1 MPDENNHEIPVADSM
16 HMDWI
21 LLGIPAG
28 IVLLYFGSDMLVD
41 GAKNVALKLGITPFV
56 IGLTVLAFGS
66 SAPEAITSIVS
77 RDSPGLIIG
86 NVVGSNI
93 VNIAVCIGLAAII
106 CPMCCSFR
114 SNRVEYVTMLLSALL
129 VLAFAIGS
137 IVFFEGLALFLLLLV
152 FLLVVYRT
160 KRGSPAEGDSM
171 EACDAPMWKC
181 VATISLGLVM
191 LYFGSEWFVEGSKE
205 VAEMMGVP
213 ELVIGLFLVA
223 IGTSLPELCIS
234 VMAAIRHENDL
245 AVSNIVG
252 SNIFNAFFVL
262 GIGSMLTDIP
272 AFDSLFTLHLPVMI
286 LLTVLMVLFAW
297 RCDRITRPQGAVLLG
312 IYFAYA
318 LVIIC
323 MPELSM

>member
-1 MPDENNHEIPVADSM
+1 
-16 HMDWI
+16 MDWV

-28 IVLLYFGSDMLVD
+28 IALLYYGSNILVD
-41 GAKNVALKLGITPFV
+41 GAKNVAIRLGITPFV

-66 SAPEAITSIVS
+66 SAPEAITTIVS

-106 CPMCCSFR
+106 CPMCCSFKE
-114 SNRVEYVTMLLSALL
+114 NKVEFTAMILSALMIL
-129 VLAFAIGS
+129 LFAVGS
-137 IVFFEGLALFLLLLV
+137 IQFYEGVVLIISLLLFLLI
-152 FLLVVYRT
+152 VYRVKCKT
-160 KRGSPAEGDSM
+160 PYKGEEIDGGD
-171 EACDAPMWKC
+171 EPMWKC
-181 VATISLGLVM
+181 ILLILLGLVM
-191 LYFGSEWFVEGSKE
+191 LYFGSEWFVDGSRE
-205 VAEMMGVP
+205 IAEMMGVP
-213 ELVIGLFLVA
+213 DLIIGLFLVA

-234 VMAAIRHENDL
+234 TMAAIRHENDL

-262 GIGSMLTDIP
+262 GIGSVLTDIP

-286 LLTVLMVLFAW
+286 LLTALMALFIW
-297 RCDRITRPQGAVLLG
+297 RCGKVTRAQGIALVG
-312 IYFAYA
+312 IYVVYA

-323 MPELSM
+323 VPELSM